1 MTQNSSET
9 KATQKNIPI
18 NLDEIDKKILQI
30 LQDDFP
36 IVEKPWLE
44 ISNRLKINEDEVIT
58 RLKRLTETGVVLK
71 IGPIV
76 DSSKMGLK
84 AATLIAM
91 KVPKNQVNAV
101 ASIINQFGNV
111 SHNYERE
118 DEYNVWFT
126 LAAPTNAELTER
138 LDIIK
143 RKTGIKEQDILNLP
157 TLNRFK
163 INVRFQLL

>member
-9 KATQKNIPI
+9 TASQKSIQI
-18 NLDEIDKKILQI
+18 NLDDIDKKILQV
-30 LQDDFP
+30 LQDNFP

-44 ISNRLKINEDEVIT
+44 ISNRLKINEDELIT
-58 RLKRLTETGVVLK
+58 RLKRLTEAGVVLK

-101 ASIINQFGNV
+101 ASIINKFGNV

-126 LAAPTNAELTER
+126 LAAPTNHELTER
-138 LDIIK
+138 LNEIK
-143 RKTGIKEQDILNLP
+143 RKTGVKEQDILNLP

-163 INVRFQLL
+163 INVRFQLV